1 MAPLTELAAAKVNL
15 TLQVLGRR
23 PDGYHEIQ
31 SLTAFADLGDQLSLE
46 PGDELRLDVVGEN
59 AGALTA
65 DNLVLKAAHSFI
77 ELRPEAKA
85 GTFRLHKSLPVAAGL
100 GGGSADAAAAV
111 RLLMRANDIV
121 LNADEATSLCLGIGA
136 DVRVCLDSR
145 AAIMWGVG
153 EKQIAIPPLPQV
165 PAVLVNPAVPLS
177 TPAVFKALSAAN
189 VTSAGVGEPN
199 PVGPFEDVEELA
211 AFAKPV
217 ANDLEAAAKRLE
229 PTINK
234 VQDELL
240 GTSGVLLVRLSGSGP
255 TVFGLFSQQQ
265 EAAAAA
271 AQITSAHPDWWV
283 RSTVLS

>member
-23 PDGYHEIQ
+23 PDGYHEIN

-65 DNLVLKAAHSFI
+65 DNLVLKAARSFI
-77 ELRPEAKA
+77 QLRPEARA

-111 RLLMRANDIV
+111 RLLLRSNNIALD
-121 LNADEATSLCLGIGA
+121 AEEATSLCLGIGA
-136 DVRVCLDSR
+136 DVRVCLNSQ
-145 AAIMWGVG
+145 AAIMWGAG
-153 EKQIAIPPLPQV
+153 EKQVAVPPLPQV

-177 TPAVFKALSAAN
+177 TPAVFNALSAGN
-189 VTSAGVGEPN
+189 VADDIGQPE
-199 PVGPFEDVEELA
+199 PVGPFDDVEELVV
-211 AFAKPV
+211 FAKPLD
-217 ANDLEAAAKRLE
+217 NDLESAAKRLE
-229 PTINK
+229 PAIGN

-240 GTSGVLLVRLSGSGP
+240 VTSGVLLVRLSGSGP
-255 TVFGLFSQQQ
+255 TVFGLFSQQH
-265 EAAAAA
+265 EATAAA
-271 AQITSAHPDWWV
+271 AQIASANPDWWV

>member
-1 MAPLTELAAAKVNL
+1 MAQLTELAAAKINL

-23 PDGYHEIQ
+23 SDGYHEIQ
-31 SLTAFADLGDQLSLE
+31 SLTAFADLGDQISLE
-46 PGDELRLDVVGEN
+46 SGDGLRLDVVGEN

-65 DNLVLKAAHSFI
+65 DNLVLKAARSFMQF
-77 ELRPEAKA
+77 RPETRA

-111 RLLMRANDIV
+111 RLLMRSNNIALDAEETTN
-121 LNADEATSLCLGIGA
+121 LCLGVGA

-153 EKQIAIPPLPQV
+153 EKQVAVPPLPQV

-177 TPAVFKALSAAN
+177 TPAVFNALSAAN
-189 VTSAGVGEPN
+189 VPAGFDEPK

-217 ANDLEAAAKRLE
+217 ANDLECAAKRLE
-229 PTINK
+229 PAINN

-255 TVFGLFSQQQ
+255 TVFGLFSQQH
-265 EAAAAA
+265 EATAAA
-271 AQITSAHPDWWV
+271 AQIASAHPEWWV